1 MNTKMNK
8 LIALILLI
16 ALCAC
21 KKDTGKSIIIK
32 ETQNVSEVDS
42 IKNKNIHIVSST
54 GFVENWAEIVSFE
67 TELKR
72 VLDTTIQT
80 EKDIELLKKL
90 LNDLKKTYPERF
102 KTPAIEARIKVLET
116 EILMLEQ
123 NLKDGYLEDLNQR
136 LTKIQNTYN
145 VFVEQIE
152 ALILKEKD
160 YEKYR

>member
-1 MNTKMNK
+1 MNK
-8 LIALILLI
+8 LVALILLI

-21 KKDTGKSIIIK
+21 KKDSGKSTLIK
-32 ETQNVSEVDS
+32 ETQNVSTVDS
-42 IKNKNIHIVSST
+42 IKKKNINVVSST
-54 GFVENWAEIVSFE
+54 NFVEDWAEIISFE

-72 VLDTTIQT
+72 VLSTNTQT

-90 LNDLKKTYPERF
+90 LADLKKTYPERF

-123 NLKDGYLEDLNQR
+123 HLKDGALENLDDKLNR
-136 LTKIQNTYN
+136 VQNTYN
-145 VFVEQIE
+145 VFVGQIE

>member
-8 LIALILLI
+8 LITLILLI

-21 KKDTGKSIIIK
+21 KKDSAKSILIK
-32 ETQNVSEVDS
+32 ETPRVVKTDS
-42 IKNKNIHIVSST
+42 IKNRVINIVSCT
-54 GFVENWAEIVSFE
+54 GFIENWAEIVSFE

-72 VLDTTIQT
+72 VLGTTIQT

-90 LNDLKKTYPERF
+90 LEDLKKTYPERF
-102 KTPAIEARIKVLET
+102 KTQAIEARVKVLET

-123 NLKDGYLEDLNQR
+123 YLKDGSLDDLNQK
-136 LTKIQNTYN
+136 LTRVQNTYN
-145 VFVEQIE
+145 IFVGQIE

-160 YEKYR
+160 YEKYH

>member
-1 MNTKMNK
+1 MNK
-8 LIALILLI
+8 LIALVFLI

-21 KKDTGKSIIIK
+21 KRDSGKSTSIK
-32 ETQNVSEVDS
+32 ETQNISEVDS
-42 IKNKNIHIVSST
+42 IKKRKIHIVSST

-72 VLDTTIQT
+72 VLGTTIQT

-90 LNDLKKTYPERF
+90 LEDLKKTYPERF
-102 KTPAIEARIKVLET
+102 KTPAIKARIKVLET
-116 EILMLEQ
+116 EIFMLEQ
-123 NLKDGYLEDLNQR
+123 NLKDGYLDDLDQR
-136 LTKIQNTYN
+136 LTRVQNTYN

>member
-1 MNTKMNK
+1 MNK
-8 LIALILLI
+8 LIALILLL

-21 KKDTGKSIIIK
+21 KKDSEKSTLIK
-32 ETQNVSEVDS
+32 EISSVSEVDS
-42 IKNKNIHIVSST
+42 IKKKSINIVSSAN
-54 GFVENWAEIVSFE
+54 FAENWAEIVSFE

-72 VLDTTIQT
+72 VLGTNIQT

-90 LNDLKKTYPERF
+90 LEDLKKTYPERF

-123 NLKDGYLEDLNQR
+123 NLKDGSLEGLEQE
-136 LTKIQNTYN
+136 LTRVQNTYN
-145 VFVEQIE
+145 VFVGQIE

>member
-1 MNTKMNK
+1 MNK
-8 LIALILLI
+8 LVAFILLI

-21 KKDTGKSIIIK
+21 KKDSGKSTLIK
-32 ETQNVSEVDS
+32 ETQNVSTVDS
-42 IKNKNIHIVSST
+42 IKKKNINVVSST
-54 GFVENWAEIVSFE
+54 NFVEDWAEIISFE

-72 VLDTTIQT
+72 VLSTNIQT

-90 LNDLKKTYPERF
+90 LADLKKTYPERF

-123 NLKDGYLEDLNQR
+123 HLKDGALENLDDKLNR
-136 LTKIQNTYN
+136 VQNTYN
-145 VFVEQIE
+145 IFVGQIE

>member
-8 LIALILLI
+8 LIALLLI
-16 ALCAC
+16 ITLSSC
-21 KKDTGKSIIIK
+21 KKDADTTILTN
-32 ETQNVSEVDS
+32 ETQQFSKTDS
-42 IKNKNIHIVSST
+42 IKKKKINIASSAD
-54 GFVENWAEIVSFE
+54 FVENWAEIISFE
-67 TELKR
+67 IELKR
-72 VLDTTIQT
+72 VLNTTIQT

-90 LNDLKKTYPERF
+90 LEDLKKTYPERF

-123 NLKDGYLEDLNQR
+123 NLKDSSLKDLNHKLIR
-136 LTKIQNTYN
+136 VQNTYN
-145 VFVEQIE
+145 VFVGQIE

>member
-1 MNTKMNK
+1 MNK
-8 LIALILLI
+8 LVAFILLI

-21 KKDTGKSIIIK
+21 KKDSGKSTLIK
-32 ETQNVSEVDS
+32 ETQNVSTVDS
-42 IKNKNIHIVSST
+42 IKKKNINVVSST
-54 GFVENWAEIVSFE
+54 NFVEDWAEIISFE

-72 VLDTTIQT
+72 VLSTNIQT

-90 LNDLKKTYPERF
+90 LADLKKTYPERF

-123 NLKDGYLEDLNQR
+123 HLKDGALENLDDKLNR
-136 LTKIQNTYN
+136 VQNTYN
-145 VFVEQIE
+145 VFVGQIE